1 MLPEAVI
8 VSTARTPIG
17 KAYRGALNYTHGPT
31 LGAHA
36 VAAAVERAGVD
47 GDEVDDVIMGGSLLE
62 GTTGMNVARHVA
74 LRAGLPV
81 TVPGVT
87 VNRFCSTGLQT
98 IVLAAQQIRSG
109 QSRIVVAGGLE
120 SISLVQN
127 EHLNVT
133 EAEDSWLREHKPEI
147 FMSMLETAEVVAKRY
162 GVDREVQDVYSLES
176 QRRTA
181 AAQEAGRF
189 DAEIV
194 PISTE
199 KKIVDRET
207 GAVSFEQ
214 VTLTA
219 DECNRPGTTL
229 DGLAALDPVID
240 GGTVTAGSASQLS
253 DGASATVV
261 MNADLAL
268 ERGLEP
274 LGVFRDMVV
283 VGCEPDEMGIGP
295 VFAIPRLL
303 ERAGLE
309 MDDVGLW
316 ELNEAFAVQTVY
328 CRDRLGIPPDR
339 LNVDGGAISVGHPY
353 GMSGAR
359 LVGHVLIEGRRRG
372 IRYAV
377 VTMCIG
383 GGMGM
388 AALFEIP

>member
-1 MLPEAVI
+1 MPEAVI